1 MQQIGVAVELIFR
14 EFDFIISDAVF
25 SQQVIF
31 VFRYLINSSKILS
44 SFVFSEVKN
53 RKSKWLFFFIAGSFD
68 MKDVINFKE
77 HKSLNDLWNIK
88 LFCPNKKLIYNPTR
102 KLHFML
108 Q

>member
-1 MQQIGVAVELIFR
+1 
-14 EFDFIISDAVF
+14 
-25 SQQVIF
+25 
-31 VFRYLINSSKILS
+31 
-44 SFVFSEVKN
+44 
-53 RKSKWLFFFIAGSFD
+53 